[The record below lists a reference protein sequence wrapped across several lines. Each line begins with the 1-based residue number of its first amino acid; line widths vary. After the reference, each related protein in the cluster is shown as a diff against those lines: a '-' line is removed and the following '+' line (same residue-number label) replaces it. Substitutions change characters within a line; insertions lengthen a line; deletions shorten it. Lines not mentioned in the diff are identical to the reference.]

1 MNKNYGLYI
10 IIFIMGV
17 ITAAINGANGLLA
30 DQIGL
35 FQSVVI
41 IHMIGT
47 LISVIYYLLLD
58 KKNNGKVFSLLMKKP
73 LLFTGGAI
81 GAFAVVSISFA
92 VQNIGVFLVSTALIV
107 GQFIFSFIIDL
118 KGWFGFE
125 KLPITKE
132 KIAALLM
139 MASGVFLLII

>member
-1 MNKNYGLYI
+1 MNRNYSLYL
-10 IIFIMGV
+10 IIFVMGIM
-17 ITAAINGANGLLA
+17 TAAINGANGILA
-30 DQIGL
+30 DEIGL

-47 LISVIYYLLLD
+47 LISILYYLLLD
-58 KKNNGKVFSLLMKKP
+58 QKNSGKVFSLLVKRP

-107 GQFIFSFIIDL
+107 GQFIFL
-118 KGWFGFE
+118 CH
-125 KLPITKE
+125 
-132 KIAALLM
+132 
-139 MASGVFLLII
+139 

>member
-1 MNKNYGLYI
+1 
-10 IIFIMGV
+10 MGI

-41 IHMIGT
+41 IHVIGT
-47 LISVIYYLLLD
+47 VISILYYLLLD
-58 KKNNGKVFSLLMKKP
+58 KKDSGKVINLLLRKP

-107 GQFIFSFIIDL
+107 GQFIFSFVIDL

-125 KLPITKE
+125 KLPLTKE
-132 KIAALLM
+132 KISALALMAA
-139 MASGVFLLII
+139 GVFLLLI